1 MAGCHFQ
8 KKIFFNYKQN
18 KMIKLQLIG
27 HLGQD
32 ATVNEVN
39 GRKVINFSVAHS
51 EKYKNKEG
59 VEVNKSVWVSCA
71 YWTDKTSVVNYL
83 KKGTQVYAE
92 GAPEAKTYRNQTTNE
107 VMPQLSL
114 RVTSIQLLSSNKN
127 SSNTTE
133 NTEFLNQPNGFELTS
148 ENPI

>member
-1 MAGCHFQ
+1 MV
-8 KKIFFNYKQN
+8 
-18 KMIKLQLIG
+18 KLQIIG

-32 ATVNEVN
+32 ATVNNVN
-39 GRKVINFSVAHS
+39 GKSVINFSVAHS

-71 YWTDKTSVVNYL
+71 YWTDKTNVVNYL

-114 RVTSIQLLSSNKN
+114 RVTSIQLLSSNKTQ
-127 SSNTTE
+127 NT
-133 NTEFLNQPNGFELTS
+133 NQDNVEFLNQPNGFEQTG
-148 ENPI
+148 ENPF